1 MIKIQLALM
10 RIGEPTLQ
18 ALVGHEVVQ
27 HLTLL
32 HDVVTADKLADIL
45 LMRHGADLFIKRDI
59 RLAIFDSLPFDQ
71 AKELADC
78 MTTPSLADPY
88 ARLAALACRPGSDT
102 LHQLCEFFS
111 VSLDV
116 VLDEDQDDACEDLET
131 VHPAYPVFDY
141 QAQTIKRAYAYLGD
155 KERRVLIHMPT
166 GAGKT
171 RAAMVLICRYLNEYP
186 ERAAVVW
193 LAHSEEL
200 CDQAAQ
206 EFGKAWAALGTRK
219 LKLGRFYGAH
229 ELDMGDFK
237 DGLIVAGLSKLY
249 SRSLGEQ
256 ERFLR
261 LMRNVGLVVMDE
273 AHQGVAPTYQHLLDM
288 LAPQRGPV
296 ALLGLSATPGRSW
309 LDITQDEKLAALF
322 SRNKV
327 TLATD
332 GLADPITFLQDRGY
346 LAVPEYRWI
355 PYQPTLQLTDRE
367 KWELANGL
375 DLSARTLKQLGDD
388 VQRNLL
394 VIHAI
399 GEQVE
404 QGKKLIVFACSVDQA
419 HLLAEV
425 LSVRGVRAA
434 AISSRTDPGERRR
447 VLEEYKA
454 GKNYDVLVNYG
465 VLTTGFDAPKT
476 NVVIVARPTQSVV
489 LYSQMIGRAMRGPR
503 SGGNTDCLVITVK
516 DAIPGFR
523 SVYEGFTHWEDVWN

>member
-18 ALVGHEVVQ
+18 ALVGNEVVQ
-27 HLTLL
+27 HLSLL

-45 LMRHGADLFIKRDI
+45 LMRHGPDLFVNRDI
-59 RLAIFDSLPFDQ
+59 RLAVFESLPSDQ
-71 AKELADC
+71 AKELADGV
-78 MTTPSLADPY
+78 TAPSSASPY

-102 LHQLCEFFS
+102 LHRLCAFFS
-111 VSLDV
+111 VPLPAAP
-116 VLDEDQDDACEDLET
+116 DQEEDDAPIDLEA
-131 VHPAYPVFDY
+131 VQPAYPVFDY
-141 QAQTIKRAYAYLGD
+141 QAQTIKRAYAFLGGAD
-155 KERRVLIHMPT
+155 RRVLIHMPT

-171 RAAMVLICRYLNEYP
+171 RSAMVLICRYLNEYP
-186 ERAAVVW
+186 ERATVVW

-206 EFGKAWAALGTRK
+206 EFSKAWAALGTRA
-219 LKLGRFYGAH
+219 LKLGRFYGEH
-229 ELDMGDFK
+229 ELDMGDFR

-249 SRSLGEQ
+249 GRSLTQ
-256 ERFLR
+256 QDRFLR
-261 LMRNVGLVVMDE
+261 LMRSVGLVVMDE

-288 LAPQRGPV
+288 LAPQGGPT

-309 LDITQDEKLAALF
+309 LDITQDEQLAALF
-322 SRNKV
+322 SRHKV

-332 GLADPITFLQDRGY
+332 GQSDPITFLQDRGY

-355 PYQPTLQLTDRE
+355 PYQPMLQLTDSEQR
-367 KWELANGL
+367 ELASGL
-375 DLSARTLKQLGDD
+375 DLSTRALKRLGDD

-394 VIHAI
+394 VLQAVD
-399 GEQVE
+399 EQVK

-434 AISSRTDPGERRR
+434 AISSRTDSTERRR
-447 VLEEYKA
+447 VLDAYKA
-454 GKNYDVLVNYG
+454 GELYDVLVNYG

-503 SGGNTDCLVITVK
+503 SGGNRDCLIITVK
-516 DAIPGFR
+516 DNIPGFR